1 MNKDT
6 ADEHSSLD
14 QYLYSIGNRIEI
26 AKLLNAQGKT
36 KLLET
41 CLEDIFYS
49 VQCMAEAYCV
59 VK

>member
-1 MNKDT
+1 MKDT
-6 ADEHSSLD
+6 ADEHSALD

-26 AKLLNAQGKT
+26 AKLLHTQGKT

-41 CLEDIFYS
+41 ELEDVAWS
-49 VQCMAEAYCV
+49 VQCMTDAYCV